1 MLSVILKSSTI
12 FDLAVVSWVE
22 VIMQWSI
29 PYENKR
35 IPFFS
40 FELTSWVDIYSFEFK
55 FEFSTKRISN
65 AVNK

>member
-12 FDLAVVSWVE
+12 FDLAVVCWVE

-40 FELTSWVDIYSFEFK
+40 VDIYNFEFE
-55 FEFSTKRISN
+55 FEFSTKRHSD

>member
-1 MLSVILKSSTI
+1 MLRVILKSSTI
-12 FDLAVVSWVE
+12 FDLAVVCWVE

-40 FELTSWVDIYSFEFK
+40 FKLTSWVDIYNFEFE
-55 FEFSTKRISN
+55 FEFSTKRHSD